1 MQYKWVKRIIVAVV
15 FTFMAGTMSIP
26 AHAEAETNTAGS
38 TMGKETTAEDGIA
51 TYANVQEGWKQDS
64 KGWWY
69 QYSNGAYPK
78 STWRQIK
85 GKWYYFNSNG
95 YWVDNNKHETGT
107 IKGID
112 ISEWQGDIDWSA
124 VKNDGYEYAIVR
136 LGYSYRSNNLLK
148 FVKDKKYDQNMKNA
162 NAVDIPVGVY
172 LYSKAKTVDEAKAEA
187 QYVIN
192 TMQGYQ
198 VSYPVVFDLEDP
210 SQSNLGKNQ
219 LGAIAKAFCTDIRRA
234 GYTPMLYCNEYWYS
248 SLIDVTQLKNVDKW
262 IARYANT
269 YTETIDRDIWQCCAT
284 GRVSGIDGDVDID
297 FSYKDYTETITPR
310 KYAEVSKWIQDENGW
325 WYRYGNGE
333 YPAGGWEKIKGIWY
347 LFDSDGYLL
356 TGWQKISGKWYY
368 MNENGAMQTGWQ
380 KINNRWYYLKES
392 GAMTT
397 GWLQLGD
404 TWYYL
409 NSSGVM
415 ITGWSHI
422 GKYDYYFETSGAMVT
437 GWKEI
442 NNSRYYFYLQ
452 NDENN
457 NAGAS
462 YGSKAVNV
470 EIDGWT
476 IKEDGKAYDLSEIDK
491 KIEEIKKYT
500 TIPYVYGGSS
510 TLGWV
515 CSGFTQWAV
524 RYLSGVTIPR
534 TSQQQ
539 ATGGTPVNINKMKEW
554 KPGDVL
560 VYSNGYSYDHVALYL
575 GKGMLM
581 HALNSKYGTVIQDI
595 QYYESWD
602 SKNHLAMVRRYF

>member
-1 MQYKWVKRIIVAVV
+1 MKKNAYRCLIAASMILLQPNVIGYAAV
-15 FTFMAGTMSIP
+15 P
-26 AHAEAETNTAGS
+26 AVTANASAVS
-38 TMGKETTAEDGIA
+38 TVAEDNQQTESIENEDQNENQNTEEKNDISGNTTDDVRSEEDQNTENTTDENETLQSDKPAEQTQIQSKA
-51 TYANVQEGWKQDS
+51 VAKKGKWIKNN

-69 QYSNGAYPK
+69 AYEDGTWPKDEIVEINGVNYGFNASGYMVTGWHKRAEGWYYFK
-78 STWRQIK
+78 SSGAMQTGWLKLGKTWYYLDGANAEYKGLMAQNEWHEIDHATYYFNNSGYMQIGWQK
-85 GKWYYFNSNG
+85 LDGNWYYMKESGARVTGWLKLGKIWYYLNEEGIMQTDWQKVKKKWYYMNG
-95 YWVDNNKHETGT
+95 SG
-107 IKGID
+107 
-112 ISEWQGDIDWSA
+112 A
-124 VKNDGYEYAIVR
+124 
-136 LGYSYRSNNLLK
+136 
-148 FVKDKKYDQNMKNA
+148 
-162 NAVDIPVGVY
+162 
-172 LYSKAKTVDEAKAEA
+172 
-187 QYVIN
+187 
-192 TMQGYQ
+192 MQ
-198 VSYPVVFDLEDP
+198 
-210 SQSNLGKNQ
+210 
-219 LGAIAKAFCTDIRRA
+219 
-234 GYTPMLYCNEYWYS
+234 
-248 SLIDVTQLKNVDKW
+248 
-262 IARYANT
+262 
-269 YTETIDRDIWQCCAT
+269 
-284 GRVSGIDGDVDID
+284 
-297 FSYKDYTETITPR
+297 
-310 KYAEVSKWIQDENGW
+310 
-325 WYRYGNGE
+325 
-333 YPAGGWEKIKGIWY
+333 
-347 LFDSDGYLL
+347 
-356 TGWQKISGKWYY
+356 TGWQKIRNIWYY
-368 MNENGAMQTGWQ
+368 MNRGGAMQTGWQ

-510 TLGWV
+510 TLGWD

>member
-1 MQYKWVKRIIVAVV
+1 
-15 FTFMAGTMSIP
+15 
-26 AHAEAETNTAGS
+26 
-38 TMGKETTAEDGIA
+38 
-51 TYANVQEGWKQDS
+51 
-64 KGWWY
+64 
-69 QYSNGAYPK
+69 
-78 STWRQIK
+78 
-85 GKWYYFNSNG
+85 
-95 YWVDNNKHETGT
+95 
-107 IKGID
+107 
-112 ISEWQGDIDWSA
+112 
-124 VKNDGYEYAIVR
+124 
-136 LGYSYRSNNLLK
+136 
-148 FVKDKKYDQNMKNA
+148 
-162 NAVDIPVGVY
+162 
-172 LYSKAKTVDEAKAEA
+172 
-187 QYVIN
+187 
-192 TMQGYQ
+192 
-198 VSYPVVFDLEDP
+198 
-210 SQSNLGKNQ
+210 
-219 LGAIAKAFCTDIRRA
+219 
-234 GYTPMLYCNEYWYS
+234 
-248 SLIDVTQLKNVDKW
+248 
-262 IARYANT
+262 
-269 YTETIDRDIWQCCAT
+269 
-284 GRVSGIDGDVDID
+284 
-297 FSYKDYTETITPR
+297 
-310 KYAEVSKWIQDENGW
+310 
-325 WYRYGNGE
+325 
-333 YPAGGWEKIKGIWY
+333 
-347 LFDSDGYLL
+347 
-356 TGWQKISGKWYY
+356 
-368 MNENGAMQTGWQ
+368 MQTGWQ

-500 TIPYVYGGSS
+500 TTPYVYGGSS
-510 TLGWV
+510 TLGWD

-524 RYLSGVTIPR
+524 RQLSGVTIPR

-539 ATGGTPVNINKMKEW
+539 ATRGTLVNINKMEEW

-581 HALNSKYGTVIQDI
+581 HALNRKYGTIIQSV

-602 SKNHLAMVRRYF
+602 SKNHLTMVRRYF

>member
-1 MQYKWVKRIIVAVV
+1 
-15 FTFMAGTMSIP
+15 
-26 AHAEAETNTAGS
+26 
-38 TMGKETTAEDGIA
+38 
-51 TYANVQEGWKQDS
+51 
-64 KGWWY
+64 
-69 QYSNGAYPK
+69 
-78 STWRQIK
+78 
-85 GKWYYFNSNG
+85 
-95 YWVDNNKHETGT
+95 
-107 IKGID
+107 
-112 ISEWQGDIDWSA
+112 
-124 VKNDGYEYAIVR
+124 
-136 LGYSYRSNNLLK
+136 
-148 FVKDKKYDQNMKNA
+148 
-162 NAVDIPVGVY
+162 
-172 LYSKAKTVDEAKAEA
+172 
-187 QYVIN
+187 
-192 TMQGYQ
+192 
-198 VSYPVVFDLEDP
+198 
-210 SQSNLGKNQ
+210 
-219 LGAIAKAFCTDIRRA
+219 
-234 GYTPMLYCNEYWYS
+234 
-248 SLIDVTQLKNVDKW
+248 
-262 IARYANT
+262 
-269 YTETIDRDIWQCCAT
+269 
-284 GRVSGIDGDVDID
+284 
-297 FSYKDYTETITPR
+297 
-310 KYAEVSKWIQDENGW
+310 
-325 WYRYGNGE
+325 
-333 YPAGGWEKIKGIWY
+333 
-347 LFDSDGYLL
+347 
-356 TGWQKISGKWYY
+356 
-368 MNENGAMQTGWQ
+368 MQTGWQ

-442 NNSRYYFYLQ
+442 NNSRFYFYLQ

-510 TLGWV
+510 TLGWD

>member
-1 MQYKWVKRIIVAVV
+1 MKKNAYRCLIAASMILLQPNVIGYAAV
-15 FTFMAGTMSIP
+15 P
-26 AHAEAETNTAGS
+26 AVTANASAVS
-38 TMGKETTAEDGIA
+38 TVAEDNQQTESIENEDQNTEEKNDISGNTTDDVRSEEDQNTENTTDENETLQSDKPAEQTQIQSKA
-51 TYANVQEGWKQDS
+51 VAKKGKWIKNN

-69 QYSNGAYPK
+69 AYEDGTWPKDEIVEINGVNYGFNASGYMVTGWHK
-78 STWRQIK
+78 RAE
-85 GKWYYFNSNG
+85 GWYYF
-95 YWVDNNKHETGT
+95 K
-107 IKGID
+107 
-112 ISEWQGDIDWSA
+112 
-124 VKNDGYEYAIVR
+124 
-136 LGYSYRSNNLLK
+136 
-148 FVKDKKYDQNMKNA
+148 
-162 NAVDIPVGVY
+162 
-172 LYSKAKTVDEAKAEA
+172 
-187 QYVIN
+187 
-192 TMQGYQ
+192 
-198 VSYPVVFDLEDP
+198 
-210 SQSNLGKNQ
+210 
-219 LGAIAKAFCTDIRRA
+219 
-234 GYTPMLYCNEYWYS
+234 S
-248 SLIDVTQLKNVDKW
+248 S
-262 IARYANT
+262 
-269 YTETIDRDIWQCCAT
+269 
-284 GRVSGIDGDVDID
+284 
-297 FSYKDYTETITPR
+297 
-310 KYAEVSKWIQDENGW
+310 
-325 WYRYGNGE
+325 
-333 YPAGGWEKIKGIWY
+333 
-347 LFDSDGYLL
+347 
-356 TGWQKISGKWYY
+356 
-368 MNENGAMQTGWQ
+368 GAMQTGWQ

-397 GWLQLGD
+397 GWLQFGD

-510 TLGWV
+510 TLGWD

-581 HALNSKYGTVIQDI
+581 HALNSKYGTIIQSV